1 MSHGIQSLHGISA
14 ASLVTRIRPPELM
27 HKPRAAEFD
36 VLLPKGTRAN
46 PNGPLLPQRSKRMNS
61 LLAERVTSR
70 LVGMAKRCRTSS
82 PVFCVPLLLAS
93 TNTNQPQSQLEVPEA
108 NAQPLVPVASLRRT
122 ILPPRLMASERA
134 KYRADCRLSVAL
146 RIRQRSTIGVKLGAA
161 SAASYQ
167 KEAPRLCRGGS
178 RSLTFQEVVH
188 RRDFQS

>member
-1 MSHGIQSLHGISA
+1 
-14 ASLVTRIRPPELM
+14 M

-70 LVGMAKRCRTSS
+70 LGGMAKRCRTSS

-134 KYRADCRLSVAL
+134 KYRADC
-146 RIRQRSTIGVKLGAA
+146 
-161 SAASYQ
+161 
-167 KEAPRLCRGGS
+167 
-178 RSLTFQEVVH
+178 
-188 RRDFQS
+188 